1 MRAGIF
7 FLARLIELA
16 EELFTGIGRVMTPA
30 APTPRARSLAF
41 CKRYGLKFPVIEAP
55 MAGACPAGLAIAAA
69 NAGSMGAF
77 GALLSSPK
85 AIADWVAE
93 FRSGSNGPF
102 QINLWIPDPP
112 PLRDAAAEARVRV
125 FLERWGPPVPPEAGD
140 AVPPNFDQ
148 QCEAVLAAAPT
159 AVSSIMGL
167 YPPAFVA
174 RMKEKGIAWW
184 ATATTL
190 KEALAAEQAG
200 ADAILAQG
208 AEAGG
213 HRGSFNAADAPRH
226 CVGLFA
232 LLPRLAD
239 HLTIPIIAAGG
250 IADGRGVAAALLLGA
265 SSVAMGTALLQ
276 CPEAQTN
283 PAWANALSRVEPEDT
298 VLTRAFSGRLGRSI
312 ATSYVKEANA
322 PEAPPPAPYPV
333 QRGLTA
339 AMRQA
344 GQAAGD
350 INRMQAWAG
359 QSATLGRAEPVG
371 EFLCRVWSEAGA
383 LLPQ

>member
-1 MRAGIF
+1 MPSAVERA
-7 FLARLIELA
+7 A
-16 EELFTGIGRVMTPA
+16 
-30 APTPRARSLAF
+30 AF
-41 CKRYGLKFPVIEAP
+41 CSRFGLKVPILLAP
-55 MAGACPAGLAIAAA
+55 MAGACPPSLSIAVA
-69 NAGSMGAF
+69 NAGGLGAC
-77 GALLSSPK
+77 GALLMKPGE
-85 AIADWVAE
+85 ILDWAAAV
-93 FRSGSNGPF
+93 RTQTSGPF

-112 PLRDAAAEARVRV
+112 PQRDPAAEARVRA
-125 FLERWGPPVPPEAGD
+125 FLERWGPPVPAEAGD

-200 ADAILAQG
+200 ADAVLAQG